1 MSWHAVMLAMSGLL
15 HGLGLVAWLLPAK
28 HTPIDIGA
36 QVFAAHS
43 AACRAFDR
51 GAELGGDRSGAF
63 DQLADELRRL
73 VEVSGQLGCRAAGL
87 AGSFDGVLFHGA
99 ILKRRFTLS
108 QALIVAWAH
117 YL

>member
-1 MSWHAVMLAMSGLL
+1 MSRLL

-51 GAELGGDRSGAF
+51 GAVLGWNA
-63 DQLADELRRL
+63 ADFPVTEA
-73 VEVSGQLGCRAAGL
+73 LGC
-87 AGSFDGVLFHGA
+87 GA
-99 ILKRRFTLS
+99 NAF
-108 QALIVAWAH
+108 
-117 YL
+117 